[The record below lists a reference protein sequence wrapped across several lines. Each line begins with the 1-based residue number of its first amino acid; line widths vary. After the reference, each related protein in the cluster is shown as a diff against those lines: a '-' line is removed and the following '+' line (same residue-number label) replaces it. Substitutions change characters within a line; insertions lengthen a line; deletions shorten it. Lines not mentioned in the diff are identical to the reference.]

1 MTREKSSVPS
11 RRWFA
16 LAVAGLIAA
25 SAGLITLGA
34 RAIVFEAR
42 LLKKQ
47 AEERLGATA
56 DATTAR
62 LRADLEAL
70 LDPVRRAAES
80 WRGDLVSVRR
90 LAESGFFYLS
100 AEGRPAWPRP
110 PLAAEPPPDEWAPGP
125 FEDDLRAA
133 EKWEFTPGRLGDAVT
148 LYQTLLSKKPPPAVE
163 IHVLKAVAA
172 AHRKLQRPTEA
183 LAVYADLADRFGDRP
198 DPAGWP
204 LGVLARARIA
214 DVWEE
219 SGDRA
224 RARTHRAAL
233 WEDVLY
239 QRWPM
244 TAAAREKTLDE
255 LQARLDGAD
264 RRRAER
270 RRVEAWRAAAAR
282 FWKTHGAEAPGWRS
296 RWGSGRLFASAG
308 GWVAAAPAEDGAVF
322 GNVDLDTTAWVS
334 DRLKNTP
341 ATWDGGGERPADGT
355 GVTRTLWTVHPPLT
369 LRFSAPAGDA
379 GASLFRQR
387 TRAFA
392 GMIALSLVILAAALV
407 LAARALRR
415 ESETAALK
423 TDFVANVSHELRT
436 PLSSIAY
443 IGERLAAGRVRS
455 EDERRELHDMLRL
468 ETDRLKELVD
478 QALDFSRSLT
488 EGKGYDF
495 QTLDLGDLAAEA
507 LRRFEGQ
514 ARARDFVIAFAPSPN
529 PAPVRADGRAV
540 VRAVMNLLDNALKY
554 SGETRRGEL
563 AIVADGR
570 EAGVAVRDFGVG
582 IADTDR
588 ERIFEKF
595 VRLEHHMKRTRDGG
609 VGLGLAMV
617 KNIMDAHGGRVGL
630 DSAPGRGSVFTL
642 WFPREDTKA

>member
-1 MTREKSSVPS
+1 MTREKSRVPS

-16 LAVAGLIAA
+16 LAGAGLIAA

-34 RAIVFEAR
+34 RSIVFEAR

-56 DATTAR
+56 DATAAR
-62 LRADLEAL
+62 LRTDLEAL
-70 LDPVRRAAES
+70 LDPVRRNAAA

-90 LAESGFFYLS
+90 LAEAGHFFLSADGRITWPRTPLS
-100 AEGRPAWPRP
+100 AEPAP
-110 PLAAEPPPDEWAPGP
+110 EEWAPGP
-125 FEDDLRAA
+125 YEDDLRAA
-133 EKWEFTPGRLGDAVT
+133 EKWEFTPGRLADAVT
-148 LYQTLLSKKPPPAVE
+148 LYQALLSKNPPPAVE

-172 AHRKLQRPTEA
+172 AHRKLKQPAEA
-183 LAVYADLADRFGDRP
+183 LAVYAALAERFGDRP

-204 LGVLARARIA
+204 LAVLARARSA
-214 DVWEE
+214 DVLEE
-219 SGDRA
+219 SGDRD
-224 RARTHRAAL
+224 RARTLRAAL

-244 TAAAREKTLDE
+244 TAAAREKTLDD
-255 LQARLDGAD
+255 LQPRLDGIA

-270 RRVEAWRAAAAR
+270 RRADAWRADAAR
-282 FWKTHGAEAPGWRS
+282 FWKKHGAAAPGFRS
-296 RWGSGRLFASAG
+296 RWGSGRVFVSSG
-308 GWVAAAPAEDGAVF
+308 TSIAAVPTEDGAVVGVLPIDF
-322 GNVDLDTTAWVS
+322 AAWIGE
-334 DRLKNTP
+334 RLKGAP
-341 ATWDGGGERPADGT
+341 ATWTADGDRAERD
-355 GVTRTLWTVHPPLT
+355 GVVRSVWTTHPPLT
-369 LRFSAPAGDA
+369 LRFAAPDA
-379 GASLFRQR
+379 AAERRLFRQR
-387 TRAFA
+387 AGA
-392 GMIALSLVILAAALV
+392 LGGMIALSLLTLAAALV
-407 LAARALRR
+407 FAARALRR
-415 ESETAALK
+415 ESETASLK

-455 EDERRELHDMLRL
+455 EAERGELHDMLRQ

-478 QALDFSRSLT
+478 RALDFSRSLT

-495 QTLDLGDLAAEA
+495 QTRDLGDLAAEA
-507 LRRFEGQ
+507 LRRFEGK
-514 ARARDFVIAFAPSPN
+514 ARARDFVIAFAPPPD
-529 PAPVRADGRAV
+529 PAPVRADGPAV

-554 SGETRRGEL
+554 SGETRRAEL

-582 IADTDR
+582 IAPTDR

-617 KNIMDAHGGRVGL
+617 KNIMDAHGGRVEL

-642 WFPREDTKA
+642 WFPREEKNT